1 MIVALSGAIVLLLAL
16 IAMVAYP
23 RFTRTPT
30 TSVTIATEP
39 AGATIEI
46 DGSARGV
53 STGGSLTVAGLQVGR
68 AYRVV
73 ARLDGHS
80 PAETVFQPADG
91 PPTNLSLRLVPRS
104 STVLIDSDPRG
115 ATVMAGTTELGT
127 TPVTVTTFAPGSEVP
142 VTFRQT
148 GYAEVT
154 RSIRVPAAG
163 GEAQVLQSLTISPD
177 FATLVVTSE
186 PSGAEVYVDR
196 KRQLGITTPTREI
209 LVESGQKHVVTVRL
223 PKHAPATIAVTPGQS
238 ARNVPVHAK
247 LVPGA
252 AITVD
257 ANLEARGAVAGVK
270 GCERQ
275 PLPFDCPVPAGKYTV
290 EIETTRMVGATRRV
304 VEVVDDT
311 VEVRAAFGWV
321 EAPAGKQIV
330 LGARRA
336 AKVAFEEGTRKV
348 QVADEA
354 GTVTPVEVRITAGRA
369 TAIQ

>member
-1 MIVALSGAIVLLLAL
+1 L

-53 STGGSLTVAGLQVGR
+53 SSGGSLTVAGLQVGR

-80 PAETVFQPADG
+80 PAETVFQPAEG
-91 PPTNLSLRLVPRS
+91 PPTNLALRLVPRT

-115 ATVMAGTTELGT
+115 ATVMAGSAELGT
-127 TPVTVTTFAPGSEVP
+127 TPVTITTFAPGSEVP

-154 RSIRVPAAG
+154 RSIRVPSAG
-163 GEAQVLQSLTISPD
+163 GEAQVMQSLQISPD

-186 PSGAEVYVDR
+186 PSGAEVWVDR

-209 LVESGQKHVVTVRL
+209 LVESGQKHVVTIKL
-223 PKHAPATIAVTPGQS
+223 PRHAPATVPVSPGQS

-252 AITVD
+252 AITIN
-257 ANLEARGAVAGVK
+257 ANLESRGTVWGVK
-270 GCERQ
+270 GCERLT
-275 PLPFDCPVPAGKYTV
+275 LPFDCAVPAGKYTV
-290 EIETTRMVGATRRV
+290 EIETTRMMGMVRR
-304 VEVVDDT
+304 T
-311 VEVRAAFGWV
+311 VEVKEDSVEINASLGWV
-321 EAPAGKQIV
+321 EAPAGKLVVI
-330 LGARRA
+330 GGRRGSKA
-336 AKVAFEEGTRKV
+336 AFEEGNRRV

-354 GTVTPVEVRITAGRA
+354 SGAVAPVDLKITAGRA
-369 TAIQ
+369 TPIP